1 MSDQDSQKISPTEV
15 EVVQQAVKRADD
27 GIVRF
32 TSDSTSLRK
41 TIGYLLKK
49 VKNGETV
56 TLQGYGKAMSRVLT
70 VAGIIRDRVG
80 EVH

>member
-1 MSDQDSQKISPTEV
+1 MSEQDSQKISPTEV
-15 EVVQQAVKRADD
+15 EVEKQAAKRPDD

-32 TSDSTSLRK
+32 TSKGKSLRK

-49 VKNGETV
+49 VKSGEKV
-56 TLQGYGKAMSRVLT
+56 TLQGYGQAVNKVLT
-70 VAGIIRDRVG
+70 VAGVVRDRIG